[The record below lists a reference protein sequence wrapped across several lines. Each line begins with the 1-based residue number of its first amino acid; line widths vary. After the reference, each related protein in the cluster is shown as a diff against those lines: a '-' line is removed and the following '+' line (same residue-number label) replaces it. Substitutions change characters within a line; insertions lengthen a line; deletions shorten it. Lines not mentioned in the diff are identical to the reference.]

1 MNSFKAVI
9 NLIIAVILKVNE
21 IILVNLVE
29 SINFNNYMQI
39 IYSFL
44 N

>member
-39 IYSFL
+39 TYSFL